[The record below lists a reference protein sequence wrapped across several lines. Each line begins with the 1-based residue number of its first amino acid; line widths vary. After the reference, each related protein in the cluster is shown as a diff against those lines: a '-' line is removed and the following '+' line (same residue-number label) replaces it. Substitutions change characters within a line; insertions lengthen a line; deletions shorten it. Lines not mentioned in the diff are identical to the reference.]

1 MAGGQPSGIPVSV
14 PEGYTLLK
22 EGQATILQHGNDV
35 FYNPAQVINRD
46 LSIAVLRYFVQ
57 QRREEIAAGAIR
69 RIRKARPAPLPAAAA
84 AAAQLPPASEAAA
97 AAAPGQPAEA
107 LAAAATEQP
116 SRGIAEAA
124 EAPSTSGRAATDD
137 GALDPDIRILEGLAA
152 SGLRSIRYALEIDGV
167 KRIDANDLDEKAAAA
182 VRSNLEY
189 NDPKAS
195 GLVRP
200 TQGDVRLMA
209 LQNPDG
215 YEAVDLDPYGSPA
228 QFLDSAVQAVSEGGL
243 LLVTATDMAVLC
255 GNNGEACWGKYG
267 CYPLHKPY
275 CHEQALRIVLACIE
289 AHANRYKRH
298 IVPVLSLSIDF
309 YVRIFVRVYSSA
321 EKVKESAT
329 KQMYVY
335 QSSGCDSFYTQRV
348 ARKFVK
354 GRSTKYGPG
363 AGPAVPQACPETGS
377 GFQMGGPMW
386 AGPIHDPAWIQGL
399 LDSIEADKERYAAF
413 GKIKGLL
420 TSASEEL
427 HDAPLYYNLHAVCK
441 TLHVTPPSGD
451 TVRSALIN
459 AGYRVSGTHA
469 NPLGLKTDAPPE
481 VFWDVMRCWVAEH
494 PTKKSP
500 DPESYAG
507 KLLSKPPQLKA
518 NFARARGATSAAKTA
533 KVARFI
539 PNPEAYWGPKP
550 KAGRPQKVLGGQKG
564 EAPAQATPSMEAAAG
579 PGEAEAA
586 EQPLPEL
593 HNGVNGTATDG
604 ISELHDSVMAGTEE
618 AAKSL

>member
-1 MAGGQPSGIPVSV
+1 MAGGQPSGPPVAV

-57 QRREEIAAGAIR
+57 QRREEIAAGKIR
-69 RIRKARPAPLPAAAA
+69 RIRRPRPATLPAAVAA
-84 AAAQLPPASEAAA
+84 SAPEASAISANGEEASVPAGAGTEAQNSSAAVPASGSSGATGAA
-97 AAAPGQPAEA
+97 GD
-107 LAAAATEQP
+107 
-116 SRGIAEAA
+116 
-124 EAPSTSGRAATDD
+124 SG

-167 KRIDANDLDEKAAAA
+167 KRIDANDLDETAAAA
-182 VRSNLEY
+182 VRRNLEY

-267 CYPLHKPY
+267 SYPLHKPY

-309 YVRIFVRVYSSA
+309 YVRIFVRVYTSP
-321 EKVKESAT
+321 EVVKESAT
-329 KQMYVY
+329 KQMYVW
-335 QSSGCDSFYTQRV
+335 QSSGCDSFYTQRI
-348 ARKFVK
+348 ARKFVNK
-354 GRSTKYGPG
+354 NSTKYSPG
-363 AGPAVPQACPETGS
+363 AGPAVPEKCPETGS

-386 AGPIHDPAWIQGL
+386 AGPIHDPSWIQGL
-399 LDSIEADKERYAAF
+399 LDTMEAEKERYSAF
-413 GKIKGLL
+413 GKIRGLL

-427 HDAPLYYNLHAVCK
+427 LDVPLYYNLHAVCK

-459 AGYRVSGTHA
+459 AGYRVSGSHA

-481 VFWDVMRCWVAEH
+481 VFWDVMRCWVLEH
-494 PTKKSP
+494 PTKKA
-500 DPESYAG
+500 PEADSYAG
-507 KLLSKPPQLKA
+507 KLLAKPPQLKA
-518 NFARARGATSAAKTA
+518 SFVRAKGATSAAKTA
-533 KVARFI
+533 KVARFL
-539 PNPEAYWGPKP
+539 PNPEAFWGPKP
-550 KAGRPQKVLGGQKG
+550 KAGRPQKKLGGHAAENG
-564 EAPAQATPSMEAAAG
+564 EGQAHGTLTI
-579 PGEAEAA
+579 EAEAA
-586 EQPLPEL
+586 TEAADTGAGEQPMPVLQ
-593 HNGVNGTATDG
+593 NGALDTEVAGATD
-604 ISELHDSVMAGTEE
+604 IVMAKPEE
-618 AAKSL
+618 IANAL